1 VTRCD
6 LCCEGSEL
14 EPVLV
19 IEATPAPAFERR
31 KPGPRH
37 QHQSC
42 ADNLAAHRAAEN
54 ARTYRWLDE
63 QYEQFAARRMAVAS

>member
-1 VTRCD
+1 MMCD
-6 LCCEGSEL
+6 LCAEGSEL

-19 IEATPAPAFERR
+19 IEATLAPAFERR

-37 QHQSC
+37 QHQTC
-42 ADNLAAHRAAEN
+42 ADRLAAHRAAEN